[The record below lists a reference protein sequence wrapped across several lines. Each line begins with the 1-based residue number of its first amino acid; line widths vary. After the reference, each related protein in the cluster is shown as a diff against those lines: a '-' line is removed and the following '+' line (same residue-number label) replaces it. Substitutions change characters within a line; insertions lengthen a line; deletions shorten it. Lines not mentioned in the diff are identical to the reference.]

1 MARNVVIVGFPAVQP
16 LDVVGPYEVF
26 TGASLLTS
34 GGYDVVLASIDGRP
48 VSTPTGLAFV
58 SAPLPDPSDP
68 VDTVV
73 LPGGGG
79 VDAARSD
86 PELVDWI
93 KAVAGTARRIVSVCT
108 GAFLAA
114 EAGLLDGHRAT
125 THWAFADRLAREFPA
140 VEVDPDPIFVRSS
153 ETVWTAAGVTAGID
167 LALSLVED
175 DHSTEVA
182 QTVARWLVLH
192 LRRPGGQTQFAAPV
206 WMPRAKRT
214 SIRQVQEAIEA
225 EPGGPHSIDDL
236 AQRAAMSPR
245 HFTRVFTDEVGEAPG
260 QYVER
265 IRTEA
270 ARRQLQETE
279 DTVVA
284 IASRCGFGTAETM
297 RRNFIRRVGISPDQ
311 YRKAFA

>member
-1 MARNVVIVGFPAVQP
+1 MTRKVVVVGFPAVQP

-26 TGASLLTS
+26 TGASLLTD
-34 GGYDVVLASIDGRP
+34 GGYDVVLASVEGHP
-48 VSTPTGLAFV
+48 VTTPAGLTFMA
-58 SAPLPDPSDP
+58 APLPDPGDP

-79 VDAARSD
+79 IGDARSNQG
-86 PELVDWI
+86 LMGWI
-93 KAVAGTARRIVSVCT
+93 KAVSGTARRVVSVCT

-114 EAGLLDGHRAT
+114 EAGLLDGRRAT
-125 THWAFADRLAREFPA
+125 THWAFARRLAREFPA
-140 VEVDPDPIFVRSS
+140 VDVDPDPIFVRSS

-175 DHSTEVA
+175 DHGTEVA

-214 SIRQVQEAIEA
+214 SIREVQEAIEA

-236 AQRAAMSPR
+236 ARRAAMSPR
-245 HFTRVFTDEVGEAPG
+245 HFTRLFTDEVGEAPG
-260 QYVER
+260 RYVER

-270 ARRQLQETE
+270 ARRQLEETD

-284 IASRCGFGTAETM
+284 IAARCGFGTAETM
-297 RRNFIRRVGISPDQ
+297 RRNFIRRVGIPPDQ
-311 YRKAFA
+311 YRRAFA